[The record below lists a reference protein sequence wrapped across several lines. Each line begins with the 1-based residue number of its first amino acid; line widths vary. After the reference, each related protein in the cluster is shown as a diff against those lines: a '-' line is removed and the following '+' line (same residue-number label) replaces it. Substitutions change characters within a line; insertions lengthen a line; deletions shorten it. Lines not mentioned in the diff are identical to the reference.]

1 MQTRRRLTYK
11 QLRLQYLM
19 LVSLKVLRLVSFEQ
33 LHNSLMLEAA
43 WRAFQHLFKMALEGS
58 SIKQKTEAV
67 KLSRHRTAE
76 LSLGT
81 NESL

>member
-33 LHNSLMLEAA
+33 FNVRGCVEGVPTLS
-43 WRAFQHLFKMALEGS
+43 FKMALETNVGF
-58 SIKQKTEAV
+58 IDKTEAV
-67 KLSRHRTAE
+67 KLSRHRTAD

-81 NESL
+81 NGSL

>member
-33 LHNSLMLEAA
+33 FNV
-43 WRAFQHLFKMALEGS
+43 RGCVEGVP
-58 SIKQKTEAV
+58 T
-67 KLSRHRTAE
+67 
-76 LSLGT
+76 LSLKWH
-81 NESL
+81 

>member
-33 LHNSLMLEAA
+33 FNVRGCVPTLS
-43 WRAFQHLFKMALEGS
+43 FKMALETNVGF
-58 SIKQKTEAV
+58 IDKTEAV
-67 KLSRHRTAE
+67 KLSRHRTAD

-81 NESL
+81 NGSL